1 MSTSQRPY
9 KVALN
14 GYGRIGRCV
23 LRALYERGA
32 KAGFQVVA
40 VNDLADLAS
49 IEYLTRFDSTH
60 GRFPGEVRSEGECL
74 HINGDNLQ
82 VLRSATPEGID
93 WASLGVD
100 LVLECSGAYN
110 SRADGQR
117 FLDAGAPRVL
127 FSQPMASEADIDA
140 TIVYGVNQQ
149 CLTGRETLVSNASCT
164 TNCGVPLLKLL
175 NEAVGL
181 EYASITTIHS
191 AMNDQ
196 PVIDAYHHED
206 LRRTRSAFQ
215 SVIPVSTGLA
225 RGIERLLPE
234 LAGRIQAKAVRV
246 PTVNVYASITT
257 IHSAMNDQPVI
268 DAYHHED
275 LRRTRSAFQSVI
287 PVSTG
292 LARGIERLLPELAGR
307 IQAKAVRVP
316 TVNVSCLDIT
326 LQTAR
331 DTDASE
337 INRVLREAAQSG
349 PLKGLVAYTELPHAS
364 CDFNHDPH
372 SAIVDGSQTRVS
384 GPRLVNLLAWFDNEW
399 GFANRMLDV
408 AQHYLD
414 VSSHTL

>member
-1 MSTSQRPY
+1 MPTRPFR
-9 KVALN
+9 VALN

-23 LRALYERGA
+23 LRALHERGA
-32 KAGFQVVA
+32 SAGLEIVA
-40 VNDLADLAS
+40 LNDLADQAS
-49 IEYLTRFDSTH
+49 LEYLTRFDSTH
-60 GRFPGEVRSEGECL
+60 GRFPGEVRVEGDCL
-74 HINGDNLQ
+74 HINGSCVK
-82 VLRSATPEGID
+82 VLRQAEPEAVD
-93 WASLGVD
+93 WAALDID
-100 LVLECSGAYN
+100 LLLECSGQYTT
-110 SRADGQR
+110 RAAARR
-117 FLDAGAPRVL
+117 FLEAGAPRVL
-127 FSQPMASEADIDA
+127 LSQPMASEADIDA
-140 TIVYGVNQQ
+140 TVVFGVNQA
-149 CLTGRETLVSNASCT
+149 CLSGAETLVSNASCT

-181 EYASITTIHS
+181 EYVSITTIHS

-234 LAGRIQAKAVRV
+234 LAGRIQAKA
-246 PTVNVYASITT
+246 I
-257 IHSAMNDQPVI
+257 
-268 DAYHHED
+268 
-275 LRRTRSAFQSVI
+275 
-287 PVSTG
+287 
-292 LARGIERLLPELAGR
+292 
-307 IQAKAVRVP
+307 RVP

-331 DTDASE
+331 DTSAEE
-337 INRVLREAAQSG
+337 INRVLRQAAESG
-349 PLKGLVAYTELPHAS
+349 PLKNLVAYTELPHAS

-408 AQHYLD
+408 AEHFLA
-414 VSSHTL
+414 VSTVQPAPVKD

>member
-1 MSTSQRPY
+1 MSNRPY
-9 KVALN
+9 RIALN

-23 LRALYERGA
+23 LRALHERGA
-32 KAGFQVVA
+32 GARLEIVA
-40 VNDLADLAS
+40 LNDLADQAS

-60 GRFPGEVRSEGECL
+60 GRFPGEVRVDGDCL
-74 HINGDNLQ
+74 HINGDCVQ
-82 VLRSATPEGID
+82 VLRQATPEGID
-93 WASLGVD
+93 WAALDID
-100 LVLECSGAYN
+100 LLLECSGAYHT
-110 SRADGQR
+110 RADAQR
-117 FLDAGAPRVL
+117 FLAAGAPRVL
-127 FSQPMASEADIDA
+127 FSQPMASEEAVDA
-140 TIVYGVNQQ
+140 TIVFGVNQH
-149 CLTGRETLVSNASCT
+149 CLTGEETLLSNASCT

-181 EYASITTIHS
+181 EYVSITTIHS

-234 LAGRIQAKAVRV
+234 LTGRIQAKA
-246 PTVNVYASITT
+246 I
-257 IHSAMNDQPVI
+257 
-268 DAYHHED
+268 
-275 LRRTRSAFQSVI
+275 
-287 PVSTG
+287 
-292 LARGIERLLPELAGR
+292 
-307 IQAKAVRVP
+307 RVP

-331 DTDASE
+331 DTSADE
-337 INRVLREAAQSG
+337 INQVLRQAAESG
-349 PLKGLVAYTELPHAS
+349 PLQGLIAYTELPHAS

-408 AQHYLD
+408 AEHFLA
-414 VSSHTL
+414 VSPVSIQPAPVKD

>member
-1 MSTSQRPY
+1 MPLRPY
-9 KVALN
+9 RVALN

-23 LRALYERGA
+23 LRALHERGSSSSLEI
-32 KAGFQVVA
+32 VA
-40 VNDLADLAS
+40 LNDLADQAS

-60 GRFPGEVRSEGECL
+60 GRFPGEVKVDGDCL
-74 HINGDNLQ
+74 HINGDCVK
-82 VLRSATPEGID
+82 VLRQSEPEAVD
-93 WASLGVD
+93 WAALDID
-100 LVLECSGAYN
+100 LLLECSGQYTT
-110 SRADGQR
+110 RADAER
-117 FLDAGAPRVL
+117 FLAAGAPRVL
-127 FSQPMASEADIDA
+127 LSQPMASEADIDA
-140 TIVYGVNQQ
+140 TVVYGVNQD
-149 CLTGRETLVSNASCT
+149 CLVGSERLVSNASCT

-175 NEAVGL
+175 DELVGL
-181 EYASITTIHS
+181 EYVSITTIHS

-234 LAGRIQAKAVRV
+234 LTGRIQAKA
-246 PTVNVYASITT
+246 I
-257 IHSAMNDQPVI
+257 
-268 DAYHHED
+268 
-275 LRRTRSAFQSVI
+275 
-287 PVSTG
+287 
-292 LARGIERLLPELAGR
+292 
-307 IQAKAVRVP
+307 RVP

-331 DTDASE
+331 DTSAAE
-337 INRVLREAAQSG
+337 INQVLRQAAEHG
-349 PLKGLVAYTELPHAS
+349 PLKNLLAYTELPHAS

-408 AQHYLD
+408 AEHFLSTANPAPKD
-414 VSSHTL
+414 

>member
-1 MSTSQRPY
+1 MSRTPPY
-9 KVALN
+9 RVALN

-23 LRALYERGA
+23 LRAFYERGA
-32 KAGFQVVA
+32 AFDFQVVA
-40 VNDLADLAS
+40 LNDLADMAS

-60 GRFPGEVRSEGECL
+60 GRFPGEVSVDGDCL
-74 HINGDNLQ
+74 HLNGDCVK
-82 VLRSATPEGID
+82 VLRESTPEAID
-93 WASLGVD
+93 WRALDVD
-100 LVLECSGAYN
+100 LVLECSGAYT
-110 SRADGQR
+110 SRADGGR
-117 FLDAGAPRVL
+117 FLAAGVPRVL
-127 FSQPMASEADIDA
+127 FSQPMASAADIDA
-140 TIVYGVNQQ
+140 TVVMGINQQ
-149 CLTGRETLVSNASCT
+149 QLTGAERLVSNASCT

-175 NEAVGL
+175 NEAVGI

-234 LAGRIQAKAVRV
+234 L
-246 PTVNVYASITT
+246 S
-257 IHSAMNDQPVI
+257 
-268 DAYHHED
+268 
-275 LRRTRSAFQSVI
+275 
-287 PVSTG
+287 
-292 LARGIERLLPELAGR
+292 GR

-331 DTDASE
+331 DTDAMA
-337 INRVLREAAQSG
+337 INRVLREAAESG
-349 PLKGLVAYTELPHAS
+349 PLRGLLAYTELPHVS

-372 SAIVDGSQTRVS
+372 SAIVDGSLTRAS

-408 AQHYLD
+408 TDHYLR
-414 VSSHTL
+414 VANRT

>member
-1 MSTSQRPY
+1 MSQKRPY

-23 LRALYERGA
+23 LRALCERGVQA
-32 KAGFQVVA
+32 DFEVVA
-40 VNDLADLAS
+40 INDLADMAS

-60 GRFPGEVRSEGECL
+60 GRFPGEVAVDGNNL
-74 HINGDNLQ
+74 LINGRGIR
-82 VLRSATPEGID
+82 VTRSATPEGID
-93 WASLGVD
+93 WAALDID

-110 SRADGQR
+110 TRADGQR
-117 FLDAGAPRVL
+117 FLDAGAPAVL
-127 FSQPMASEADIDA
+127 FSQPMASEADVDA
-140 TIVYGVNQQ
+140 TVVFGINQN
-149 CLTGRETLVSNASCT
+149 CLTGNERLVSNASCT
-164 TNCGVPLLKLL
+164 TNCGVPLLRLL
-175 NEAVGL
+175 DQAIGL
-181 EYASITTIHS
+181 EY
-191 AMNDQ
+191 
-196 PVIDAYHHED
+196 V
-206 LRRTRSAFQ
+206 
-215 SVIPVSTGLA
+215 
-225 RGIERLLPE
+225 
-234 LAGRIQAKAVRV
+234 
-246 PTVNVYASITT
+246 SITT

-331 DTDASE
+331 DTCGSEVNQILHDAA
-337 INRVLREAAQSG
+337 RSG
-349 PLKGLVAYTELPHAS
+349 PLQGLLAYTELPHAS

-372 SAIVDGSQTRVS
+372 SAIVDASQTRVS

-408 AQHYLD
+408 AGHYLR
-414 VSSHTL
+414 VMNNSKRA

>member
-1 MSTSQRPY
+1 MPQNRPY

-23 LRALYERGA
+23 LRALYERGPGNLDIIA
-32 KAGFQVVA
+32 L
-40 VNDLADLAS
+40 NDLADQAS

-60 GRFPGEVRSEGECL
+60 GRFPGEVRVDGDCL
-74 HINGDNLQ
+74 HLNGTCVQ
-82 VLRSATPEGID
+82 VLRQDTPEAID
-93 WASLGVD
+93 WQGLGID
-100 LVLECSGAYN
+100 LVLECSGVYH

-127 FSQPMASEADIDA
+127 FSQPMASEADVDA
-140 TIVYGVNQQ
+140 TLVYGINHTS
-149 CLTGRETLVSNASCT
+149 LTGQERLVSNASCT
-164 TNCGVPLLKLL
+164 TNCGVPLLKVLH
-175 NEAVGL
+175 EAIGL
-181 EYASITTIHS
+181 EYVSITTIHS

-196 PVIDAYHHED
+196 PVIDAYHHND

-234 LAGRIQAKAVRV
+234 LAGRVQAKA
-246 PTVNVYASITT
+246 I
-257 IHSAMNDQPVI
+257 
-268 DAYHHED
+268 
-275 LRRTRSAFQSVI
+275 
-287 PVSTG
+287 
-292 LARGIERLLPELAGR
+292 
-307 IQAKAVRVP
+307 RVP

-331 DTDASE
+331 DTSADE
-337 INRVLREAAQSG
+337 INRVLRSAAETG
-349 PLKGLVAYTELPHAS
+349 PLKGLLDYTELPHAS

-408 AQHYLD
+408 AEHFLRVTD
-414 VSSHTL
+414 TTPLKD

>member
-1 MSTSQRPY
+1 MSSKRPF
-9 KVALN
+9 KIALN

-23 LRALYERGA
+23 LRALHERGMGA
-32 KAGFQVVA
+32 SLEIVA
-40 VNDLADLAS
+40 LNDLADQAS

-60 GRFPGEVRSEGECL
+60 GRFPGEVRVEGDCL
-74 HINGDNLQ
+74 HIQGQCVQ
-82 VLRSATPEGID
+82 VLRQSTPEAID
-93 WASLGVD
+93 WAALGID
-100 LVLECSGAYN
+100 LLLECSGVYT
-110 SRADGQR
+110 SREQVER
-117 FLDAGAPRVL
+117 FIRAGAPRVL
-127 FSQPMASEADIDA
+127 LSQPMASEADIDA

-149 CLTGRETLVSNASCT
+149 QLSGRELLVSNASCT

-181 EYASITTIHS
+181 EYVSITTIHS

-234 LAGRIQAKAVRV
+234 LTGRIQAKA
-246 PTVNVYASITT
+246 
-257 IHSAMNDQPVI
+257 M
-268 DAYHHED
+268 
-275 LRRTRSAFQSVI
+275 
-287 PVSTG
+287 
-292 LARGIERLLPELAGR
+292 
-307 IQAKAVRVP
+307 RVP

-326 LQTAR
+326 LQMAR
-331 DTDASE
+331 DTTASE
-337 INRVLREAAQSG
+337 INQLLRAAAESG
-349 PLKGLVAYTELPHAS
+349 PLKGLLAYTELPHAS
-364 CDFNHDPH
+364 CDFNHDAH

-408 AQHYLD
+408 AEYWLD
-414 VSSHTL
+414 AAS

>member
-1 MSTSQRPY
+1 MPQPRPY
-9 KVALN
+9 RVALN

-23 LRALYERGA
+23 LRALCERGA
-32 KAGFQVVA
+32 SAGFEVVA
-40 VNDLADLAS
+40 LNDLADMAS
-49 IEYLTRFDSTH
+49 LEYLTRFDSTH
-60 GRFPGEVRSEGECL
+60 GRFPGEVRIEGDCL
-74 HINGDNLQ
+74 MINGNSIK

-93 WASLGVD
+93 WAALNVD

-110 SRADGQR
+110 TRADGQR
-117 FLDAGAPRVL
+117 FLDAGAPAVL
-127 FSQPMASEADIDA
+127 FSQPMASEADVDA
-140 TIVYGVNQQ
+140 TIVYGVNQA
-149 CLTGRETLVSNASCT
+149 CLTGAERLVSNASCT
-164 TNCGVPLLKLL
+164 TNCGVPLLRLL
-175 NEAVGL
+175 DQAFGL
-181 EYASITTIHS
+181 EY
-191 AMNDQ
+191 
-196 PVIDAYHHED
+196 V
-206 LRRTRSAFQ
+206 
-215 SVIPVSTGLA
+215 
-225 RGIERLLPE
+225 
-234 LAGRIQAKAVRV
+234 
-246 PTVNVYASITT
+246 SITT

-331 DTDASE
+331 DTDAAE
-337 INRVLREAAQSG
+337 VNQVLRQAASSG
-349 PLKGLVAYTELPHAS
+349 PLQGLLAYTELPHAS

-372 SAIVDGSQTRVS
+372 SAIVDASQTRVS

-408 AQHYLD
+408 AGHYLD
-414 VSSHTL
+414 AMNSNKTGLKD